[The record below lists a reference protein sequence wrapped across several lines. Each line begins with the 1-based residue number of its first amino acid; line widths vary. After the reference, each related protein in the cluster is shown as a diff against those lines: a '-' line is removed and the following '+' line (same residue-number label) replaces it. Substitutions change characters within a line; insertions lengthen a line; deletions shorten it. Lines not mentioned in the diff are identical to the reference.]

1 MLSRVLPLD
10 DLAQR
15 SVMYWL
21 PPGGHDNGVWATM
34 WVVIAELETR
44 EVAPVLVRMADAD
57 IGAYAA
63 KPAAGG
69 GQRLY
74 VDVMQYNQAADVLM
88 VFLRKE
94 TAGKPRA
101 TSGPRTSTPADARTT
116 HAAPRRFPPPTR
128 RRTAARLAVKV
139 ANGVLF
145 AALVIGVLAMVY
157 LIGSTRFPVVRPL
170 PHPPAGVP
178 LAS

>member
-21 PPGGHDNGVWATM
+21 PPGGQDNGVWATM

-44 EVAPVLVRMADAD
+44 EVAPVLARMADAD
-57 IGAYAA
+57 IGAYAT
-63 KPAAGG
+63 KPAADGG
-69 GQRLY
+69 RRLY

-94 TAGKPRA
+94 TAGKSRAASVPRA
-101 TSGPRTSTPADARTT
+101 STHGDARGQ
-116 HAAPRRFPPPTR
+116 HAAQRRSPR
-128 RRTAARLAVKV
+128 AAKGHSAVRVAVKV
-139 ANGVLF
+139 AGWVFF
-145 AALVIGVLAMVY
+145 AAL
-157 LIGSTRFPVVRPL
+157 LIGALAVAYFIVPMRLSTAHPL
-170 PHPPAGVP
+170 PPPPAGVP
-178 LAS
+178 LTP

>member
-21 PPGGHDNGVWATM
+21 PPGGRDNGVWATM

-44 EVAPVLVRMADAD
+44 EVAPVLARMADAD

-63 KPAAGG
+63 KPAADGG
-69 GQRLY
+69 RRLY

-101 TSGPRTSTPADARTT
+101 ASVARASTHGDARGR
-116 HAAPRRFPPPTR
+116 HAAQRRSTRATKGHTAVASPSRWPGGSSSPRCSSVRWRWRISSSPCACPRRTHS
-128 RRTAARLAVKV
+128 RL
-139 ANGVLF
+139 
-145 AALVIGVLAMVY
+145 
-157 LIGSTRFPVVRPL
+157 R
-170 PHPPAGVP
+170 PPACR
-178 LAS
+178 